1 MHLYFCLLF
10 LMNTIFERFKLILK
24 LESVKMPWLEAQTG
38 IDKKRW
44 ENVKHNKTEIRG
56 SEIEALAKVWP
67 EYVID

>member
-1 MHLYFCLLF
+1 
-10 LMNTIFERFKLILK
+10 MNTIFERFKLILK

-44 ENVKHNKTEIRG
+44 ENVKYNKTEIRG

-67 EYVID
+67 EYVIH